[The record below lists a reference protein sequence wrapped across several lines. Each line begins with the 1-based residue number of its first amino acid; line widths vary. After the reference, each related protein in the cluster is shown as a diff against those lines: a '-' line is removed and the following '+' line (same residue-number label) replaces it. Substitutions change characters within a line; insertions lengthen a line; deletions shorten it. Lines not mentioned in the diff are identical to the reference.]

1 MEEMKERY
9 LIMSS
14 CVPVRDSGGICDAF
28 LEAMSSE
35 STQGYGGGAVDA
47 ANCPEWDRHCELSN
61 VIGEEDGS
69 LS

>member
-1 MEEMKERY
+1 MMY
-9 LIMSS
+9 LVMSS
-14 CVPVRDSGGICDAF
+14 CVPVRNSGGICDAF

-47 ANCPEWDRHCELSN
+47 ANCPEWDRHCELSD
-61 VIGEEDGS
+61 VIGDEDGS